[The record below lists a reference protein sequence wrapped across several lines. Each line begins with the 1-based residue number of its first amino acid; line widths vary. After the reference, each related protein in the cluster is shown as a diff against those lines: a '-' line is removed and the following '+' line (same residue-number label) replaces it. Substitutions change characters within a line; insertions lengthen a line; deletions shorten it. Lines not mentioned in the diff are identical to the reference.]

1 MIRSLDGAC
10 DTVPGADCAAMTEPR
25 RYALGVDTG
34 GTYTDAVVY
43 DERAREIVAKA
54 KSPTTHDD
62 LAIGIGKAIDTA
74 VADAAVDPAA
84 IEMVALSTTLATNA
98 LVEGTGRPACLVTI
112 GFEDDA
118 LDRGGLRDAIGDD
131 AVIVVAGGHTSHGE
145 EVEPLDLDELGEL
158 VDAVAGDV
166 DGFAVTAQF
175 ATRNA
180 DHELAARDLIR
191 ERTGKPVTCSH
202 VLSASL
208 GGPKRGVTALLNA
221 RLIAMIE
228 DLVATT
234 AGILADRG
242 VDAPVMIVRG
252 NGSLVSVDF
261 VKDRP
266 VETILSGPAAS
277 LVGAAHLAASDD
289 AIISDIGGTTTDIA
303 VVRDGVPQFGAD
315 GAVVGGHRTMVE
327 AVLMHTHGLGGD
339 SEIRLADRAVGAEL
353 EVGPRRVVPLSL
365 MAEGHRDVID
375 KELEARINDEIPG
388 AFDGMFLQRTARAD
402 GATLDRFEQQVLDAV
417 DQPLVPV
424 GRAVTTSLQERA
436 MRRLVSRAVL
446 RLSAFTPTDASHVLG
461 DQTTHDPA
469 VARKAAEVFARR
481 RDRYGNAIAE
491 TPEEISQAV
500 VDALVRRSAEAL
512 LAAALDRDGLD
523 DSLADSPLVAAALD
537 RTARSARIDI
547 GLGAPLV
554 GLGAPAATYYPAIG
568 GLLGAEVTVPADAD
582 VANAIGAVVGKVR
595 VRTEIQVTA
604 PRRGVYRVHGGGE
617 PETTW
622 ERPDAQARA
631 EELARD
637 AAIAEVQAAGAREFE
652 VEVAWSEKVIDVD
665 GRPMFVEG
673 TATATASGRPDLG

>member
-1 MIRSLDGAC
+1 
-10 DTVPGADCAAMTEPR
+10 MTEPR

-43 DERAREIVAKA
+43 DERARVVVAKA

-62 LAIGIGKAIDTA
+62 LAVGIASAIDA
-74 VADAAVDPAA
+74 AMIDAGSTPAS

-112 GFEDDA
+112 GFEEGA

-131 AVIVVAGGHTSHGE
+131 AVIVVGGGHTSHGE
-145 EVEPLDLDELGEL
+145 EAEPLDLERLAELIDE
-158 VDAVAGDV
+158 VAADV

-221 RLIAMIE
+221 RLIALIDE
-228 DLVATT
+228 LVATT
-234 AGILADRG
+234 QAILIDRG
-242 VDAPVMIVRG
+242 VDAPTMIVRG

-277 LVGAAHLAASDD
+277 LVGAAHLAGATD
-289 AIISDIGGTTTDIA
+289 AVIADIGGTTTDIA
-303 VVRDGVPQFGAD
+303 VLRDGVPQFAAD

-339 SEIRLADRAVGAEL
+339 SEIRLAERAVGADL

-365 MAEGHRDVID
+365 MAETHGEVMAAALD
-375 KELEARINDEIPG
+375 AQINDEIPG
-388 AFDGMFLQRTARAD
+388 AFDAMFVQRTAGAV
-402 GATLDRFEQQVLDAV
+402 GATLDRFEQQVIDQVGDA
-417 DQPLVPV
+417 LVPV
-424 GRAVTTSLQERA
+424 ARVVTSSVQERA
-436 MRRLVSRAVL
+436 MRRLVRRSVL
-446 RLSAFTPTDASHVLG
+446 RLSGFTPTDASHVLG
-461 DQTTHDPA
+461 DQTNHDPKI
-469 VARKAAEVFARR
+469 ARKAAEVLARR
-481 RDRYGNAIAE
+481 RDRYGTAIA
-491 TPEEISQAV
+491 TSPEEISRAV
-500 VDALVRRSAEAL
+500 IAALVRRSAVAL
-512 LAAALDRDGLD
+512 LSAALERDGLAG
-523 DSLADSPLVAAALD
+523 SFVESPLVDAALD
-537 RTARSARIDI
+537 RTAHSARLDI
-547 GLGAPLV
+547 GLGVPLV
-554 GLGAPAATYYPAIG
+554 GLGAPAATYCPVIG
-568 GLLGAEVTVPADAD
+568 ELLGVEVSVPVDAD
-582 VANAIGAVVGKVR
+582 VANAIGAAVGNVR
-595 VRTEIQVTA
+595 VRAEIPVTA

-617 PETTW
+617 PETVW
-622 ERPDAQARA
+622 ERSDARRRA
-631 EELARD
+631 EDLARRV
-637 AAIAEVQAAGAREFE
+637 ASAEVRAAGAGDFD
-652 VEVAWSEKVIDVD
+652 VEVGWVEKVVDVD

-673 TATATASGRPDLG
+673 MATATASGRPDLG

>member
-1 MIRSLDGAC
+1 
-10 DTVPGADCAAMTEPR
+10 MTELR

-62 LAIGIGKAIDTA
+62 LAIGIGAAIDAA
-74 VADAAVDPAA
+74 VADAAVDPTA

-98 LVEGTGRPACLVTI
+98 LVEGTGRPACLVMI
-112 GFEDDA
+112 GFDADA
-118 LDRGGLRDAIGDD
+118 LDRGGLRDAVGDD
-131 AVIVVAGGHTSHGE
+131 AVVMVAGGHSSHGE
-145 EVEPLDLDELGEL
+145 PVEPLDLDALAEQI
-158 VDAVAGDV
+158 DAVADTV
-166 DGFAVTAQF
+166 DGFAITAQF

-180 DHELAARDLIR
+180 EHELAARDLIR
-191 ERTGKPVTCSH
+191 ARTGKPVTCSH

-228 DLVATT
+228 DLVVTT
-234 AGILADRG
+234 GSILDARG
-242 VDAPVMIVRG
+242 VDAPMMIVRG

-261 VKDRP
+261 VKERP

-277 LVGAAHLAASDD
+277 LVGAAHLAASND
-289 AIISDIGGTTTDIA
+289 AVISDIGGTTTDIA
-303 VVRDGVPQFGAD
+303 VVRDGVPNFGAD
-315 GAVVGGHRTMVE
+315 GATVGGHRTMVE
-327 AVLMHTHGLGGD
+327 AVEMHTHGLGGD

-365 MAEGHRDVID
+365 MAERHGDIIRA
-375 KELEARINDEIPG
+375 ELEARINDEIPG
-388 AFDGMFLQRTARAD
+388 AFDGMFLQRTARAAS
-402 GATLDRFEQQVLDAV
+402 ATLDRFEQQVLDAV

-424 GRAVTTSLQERA
+424 ARAVTTSLQERA

-446 RLSAFTPTDASHVLG
+446 RLSSFTPTDASHVLG
-461 DQTTHDPA
+461 DQATHDPE
-469 VARKAAEVFARR
+469 VAIAGAAVFARR

-491 TPEEISQAV
+491 SPEEISRAV

-512 LAAALDRDGLD
+512 LAAAFDRDGLD
-523 DSLADSPLVAAALD
+523 GSLASSPLVAAALD
-537 RTARSARIDI
+537 RSSRSARVEI
-547 GLGAPLV
+547 GLGAALV

-568 GLLGAEVTVPADAD
+568 ELLGAAVDVPGDAD

-595 VRTEIQVTA
+595 VRSEIHVTA

-617 PETTW
+617 PETSW
-622 ERPDAQARA
+622 ERPEAQARA
-631 EELARD
+631 EELARE
-637 AAIAEVQAAGAREFE
+637 AAVTEVQAAGATEFD
-652 VEVAWSEKVIDVD
+652 VDIVWTEKVIDVD

>member
-266 VETILSGPAAS
+266 VETILSGWW
-277 LVGAAHLAASDD
+277 
-289 AIISDIGGTTTDIA
+289 TTC
-303 VVRDGVPQFGAD
+303 
-315 GAVVGGHRTMVE
+315 
-327 AVLMHTHGLGGD
+327 
-339 SEIRLADRAVGAEL
+339 L
-353 EVGPRRVVPLSL
+353 EVLPAKERR
-365 MAEGHRDVID
+365 A
-375 KELEARINDEIPG
+375 
-388 AFDGMFLQRTARAD
+388 
-402 GATLDRFEQQVLDAV
+402 
-417 DQPLVPV
+417 
-424 GRAVTTSLQERA
+424 GR
-436 MRRLVSRAVL
+436 
-446 RLSAFTPTDASHVLG
+446 
-461 DQTTHDPA
+461 
-469 VARKAAEVFARR
+469 
-481 RDRYGNAIAE
+481 Y
-491 TPEEISQAV
+491 
-500 VDALVRRSAEAL
+500 
-512 LAAALDRDGLD
+512 
-523 DSLADSPLVAAALD
+523 
-537 RTARSARIDI
+537 
-547 GLGAPLV
+547 
-554 GLGAPAATYYPAIG
+554 
-568 GLLGAEVTVPADAD
+568 
-582 VANAIGAVVGKVR
+582 
-595 VRTEIQVTA
+595 
-604 PRRGVYRVHGGGE
+604 
-617 PETTW
+617 
-622 ERPDAQARA
+622 
-631 EELARD
+631 
-637 AAIAEVQAAGAREFE
+637 
-652 VEVAWSEKVIDVD
+652 
-665 GRPMFVEG
+665 
-673 TATATASGRPDLG
+673 

>member
-1 MIRSLDGAC
+1 
-10 DTVPGADCAAMTEPR
+10 MTEPR

-62 LAIGIGKAIDTA
+62 LAIGIGKAIDAA
-74 VADAAVDPAA
+74 VSDAAVDPTS

-112 GFEDDA
+112 GFDEDA
-118 LDRGGLRDAIGDD
+118 LDRGGLREAIGDD
-131 AVIVVAGGHTSHGE
+131 AVIVVAGGHNSHGDE
-145 EVEPLDLDELGEL
+145 AAPLDLDELAEK
-158 VDAVAGDV
+158 VAAVAGDV

-191 ERTGKPVTCSH
+191 DRTGKPVTCSH

-234 AGILADRG
+234 AGIIDDRG
-242 VDAPVMIVRG
+242 IDAPMMIVRG

-277 LVGAAHLAASDD
+277 LVGAAHLADADD
-289 AIISDIGGTTTDIA
+289 AVISDIGGTTTDIA

-315 GAVVGGHRTMVE
+315 GATVGGHRTMVE

-339 SEIRLADRAVGAEL
+339 SEIRLADRAVGADL

-365 MAEGHRDVID
+365 MAEQHREVIEN
-375 KELEARINDEIPG
+375 ELTARVNDEIPG
-388 AFDGMFLQRTARAD
+388 AFDGMFLQRTARAE
-402 GATLDRFEQQVLDAV
+402 GATVDRFEQQVIDAV
-417 DQPLVPV
+417 DGPLVPV
-424 GRAVTTSLQERA
+424 SRAVTTSLQERA
-436 MRRLVSRAVL
+436 MRRLVGRAIL

-461 DQTTHDPA
+461 DQTTHDPTIA
-469 VARKAAEVFARR
+469 VLGAQVFARR

-491 TPEEISQAV
+491 TPEELSQAV
-500 VDALVRRSAEAL
+500 VAALVRRSAEAL
-512 LAAALDRDGLD
+512 LAAAFDRDGLA
-523 DSLADSPLVAAALD
+523 DSLAASPLVAAALD

-547 GLGAPLV
+547 GLGAKLV

-568 GLLGAEVTVPADAD
+568 ELLGSQVEVPGDAD

-595 VRTEIQVTA
+595 VRAEVQVTA
-604 PRRGVYRVHGGGE
+604 PRRGVYRVHAGTE
-617 PETTW
+617 PETSW
-622 ERPDAQARA
+622 ERPEAQARA
-631 EELARD
+631 EQLASD
-637 AAIAEVQAAGAREFE
+637 AAEAEVRAAGASEFE
-652 VEVAWSEKVIDVD
+652 IEVTWTEKVIDVD

-673 TATATASGRPDLG
+673 LASATASGRPDLG

>member
-1 MIRSLDGAC
+1 
-10 DTVPGADCAAMTEPR
+10 MTEPR

-43 DERAREIVAKA
+43 DERAREIIAKA

-62 LAIGIGKAIDTA
+62 LAIGIGTAI
-74 VADAAVDPAA
+74 DAAVSDATVDPSA

-112 GFEDDA
+112 GFDADA
-118 LDRGGLRDAIGDD
+118 LDRGGLREAIGDD
-131 AVIVVAGGHTSHGE
+131 AVIVVDGGHNSHGD
-145 EVEPLDLDELGEL
+145 EVAPLDLDDLAARIEAIA
-158 VDAVAGDV
+158 DDV
-166 DGFAVTAQF
+166 DGFAITAQF

-221 RLIAMIE
+221 RLIAMID

-234 AGILADRG
+234 GAIVADRG
-242 VDAPVMIVRG
+242 IDAPMMIVRG

-261 VKDRP
+261 VKERP

-277 LVGAAHLAASDD
+277 LVGAAHLADADD
-289 AIISDIGGTTTDIA
+289 AVISDIGGTTTDIA
-303 VVRDGVPQFGAD
+303 VVRGGVPQFGTD
-315 GAVVGGHRTMVE
+315 GATVGGHRTMVE

-339 SEIRLADRAVGAEL
+339 SEIRLADRAVGAQL

-365 MAEGHRDVID
+365 MAEEHGDVIRR
-375 KELEARINDEIPG
+375 ELEARITDEIPG

-402 GATLDRFEQQVLDAV
+402 GAVLDRNEKAVVDAV
-417 DQPLVPV
+417 DAPLVPV
-424 GRAVTTSLQERA
+424 SRAVWTGLQERA
-436 MRRLVSRAVL
+436 MRRLVSRAIL
-446 RLSAFTPTDASHVLG
+446 RLSSFTPTDASHVLG
-461 DQTTHDPA
+461 DQTTHDPD
-469 VARKAAEVFARR
+469 VARLGAELFARR
-481 RDRYGNAIAE
+481 PDRYGNDIAE

-500 VDALVRRSAEAL
+500 VAALVRRSAEAL

-523 DSLADSPLVAAALD
+523 DALAQSPLVAAALD
-537 RTARSARIDI
+537 RTSRSARIDI
-547 GLGAPLV
+547 GLGAKLV

-568 GLLGAEVTVPADAD
+568 ELLGSDVEVPGDAD

-595 VRTEIQVTA
+595 ARAEIQVTA
-604 PRRGVYRVHGGGE
+604 PRRGVYRIHAGGE

-622 ERPDAQARA
+622 ERPEAQARA
-631 EELARD
+631 EEVARA
-637 AAIAEVQAAGAREFE
+637 AAIAEVHAAGATEFE
-652 VEVAWSEKVIDVD
+652 VEITWTEKVIDVD

-673 TATATASGRPDLG
+673 TATAVAAGRPDLG